1 MLCRMTRPTLPLRLA
16 RSLPARLVRSERAA
30 AIVEMALVLPL
41 FLALMMGILVY
52 GQYFMIAH
60 SVQQAANDGARA
72 AIVGLDAAD
81 RRAIATRAVDR
92 SMQGVGGYE
101 VTRRSVTVAETTDA
115 VTVAVTYTAPQTSFL
130 RSSFVPSPDHVI
142 RASATFELPVE

>member
-1 MLCRMTRPTLPLRLA
+1 MTYPTIIASPLAIGRLA
-16 RSLPARLVRSERAA
+16 RNARGAA
-30 AIVEMALVLPL
+30 MVEMALVLPI
-41 FLALMMGILVY
+41 FLALLMGILVY
-52 GQYFMIAH
+52 GQYFMLAH

-115 VTVAVTYTAPQTSFL
+115 VTVAVAYTAPQTSFL
-130 RSSFVPSPDHVI
+130 RSSFVPSPGHVI